1 MFGGLQNELKYRVLP
16 NERGAM
22 MLEQKDLEMIAEV
35 VQRETQKA
43 IAPINEKIDSMDE
56 RLDSMDGRI
65 GAIET
70 MIENDISHNIKI
82 IAEGHADLSRKLSD
96 VIETERER
104 ELLKV
109 RVNLLEADVKM
120 LKAKVNV

>member
-1 MFGGLQNELKYRVLP
+1 
-16 NERGAM
+16 
-22 MLEQKDLEMIAEV
+22 MLEQKDLEMIAEI

-43 IAPINEKIDSMDE
+43 TAPINAGLDSMDE
-56 RLDSMDGRI
+56 RLDSMDERV

-70 MIENDISHNIKI
+70 MLENDVSHNIKI

-96 VIETERER
+96 AIETERER

-109 RVNLLEADVKM
+109 RVNLLEADVKL
-120 LKAKVNV
+120 LKAKMNA